1 MNEKEKYVEQSTG
14 AEIICHSA
22 EELEFYVAES
32 TKLIKNKH
40 DELLQVTVDSPL
52 YIITKKS
59 YDSYKEEDYEIALI
73 YDEYYVL
80 FTSESEANKF
90 LDSFMDIGQK
100 KEVTVVRVQDY
111 GELMHRLPI
120 SILGDGLI
128 MKRVEF
134 EVKEDGNEPFW
145 RCEDII
151 YDPKNNSKFE

>member
-40 DELLQVTVDSPL
+40 DELLQVTVDNPL
-52 YIITKKS
+52 YIITKKEENVNE
-59 YDSYKEEDYEIALI
+59 DSFEIALI

-80 FTSESEANKF
+80 FTSETEANKF
-90 LDSFMDIGQK
+90 LDSFMDVGQK
-100 KEVTVVRVQDY
+100 NEVTVVRVQDY

-128 MKRVEF
+128 MKRIEH
-134 EVKEDGNEPFW
+134 EVKEDNEESFW
-145 RCEDII
+145 RCVDII
-151 YDPKNNSKFE
+151 YDPNNNSKFE